1 MCPGYT
7 VSWSENNMSL
17 NWSPIVAVFL
27 GVGQTPWFII
37 MAVPSADCHNL
48 GFEKSAI
55 FRPWYFSY
63 FIYHYNIDYAIP
75 RKSIDVSVLF
85 QTMPKNHCP
94 HEKVAIFRP
103 KKTPTLFVLPGIHP
117 GSAQTSGLGVQV
129 PQCPE
134 KCWASEIFGEALMPL
149 IW

>member
-1 MCPGYT
+1 
-7 VSWSENNMSL
+7 
-17 NWSPIVAVFL
+17 
-27 GVGQTPWFII
+27 

-103 KKTPTLFVLPGIHP
+103 KKTYRIDGM
-117 GSAQTSGLGVQV
+117 
-129 PQCPE
+129 
-134 KCWASEIFGEALMPL
+134 EIYPNYIPISITVSSLYPH
-149 IW
+149 